1 MPGQHHHG
9 SPEPQRRGA
18 RCEPCQQGERC
29 RDLVP
34 AGEVV
39 LDQERAV
46 IAKRFR
52 FDVEINEIM
61 KALAH
66 GNAGTRAAGLRR
78 TKNSEPHD
86 PKSQI
91 HAAVGVGI
99 QPIAL
104 YRSTS
109 KWPTALTL
117 PHMAGM

>member
-1 MPGQHHHG
+1 MGI
-9 SPEPQRRGA
+9 E
-18 RCEPCQQGERC
+18 
-29 RDLVP
+29 
-34 AGEVV
+34 AGP
-39 LDQERAV
+39 DPDFQ
-46 IAKRFR
+46 
-52 FDVEINEIM
+52 D
-61 KALAH
+61 
-66 GNAGTRAAGLRR
+66 TTAGLRR